1 MEASVRPPS
10 LEIRPFEQA
19 DESQAIAVWQEC
31 GLRRSWND
39 PHLDIARKRAVD
51 DGLFLVA
58 DRGDGLVIG
67 TIMAGY
73 DGHRGSVNYLG
84 VLPAHRK
91 KGIGR
96 ALVVEV
102 ERRLLE
108 RGCPKINLQVR
119 TDNLEAVEF
128 YRRLGYETFEV
139 VDMGKRLITD

>member
-1 MEASVRPPS
+1 MTESGTPQSLKVRPFD
-10 LEIRPFEQA
+10 EA
-19 DESQAIAVWQEC
+19 DEAQVIALWQEC

-39 PHLDIARKRAVD
+39 PHLDIARKRAVG

-58 DRGDGLVIG
+58 EAGGLLVG
-67 TIMAGY
+67 TLMAGY

-84 VLPAHRK
+84 VLPSRRK
-91 KGIGR
+91 MGIGR
-96 ALVVEV
+96 ALMAEA

-108 RGCPKINLQVR
+108 RGCPKINLQIR

-128 YRRLGYETFEV
+128 YRRLGYETFDV